1 MPAVKIRKKN
11 SSTAGDWDTL
21 YPQTTVD
28 QIKLN
33 TSGDALSTFTENILK
48 VSNTDTAD
56 PGANSFVQTST
67 AGALDFL
74 TGSQLRIAIGAA
86 PTVHTHTFEQI
97 LDGATELPDVL
108 ADKADLNTSGVIPAS
123 QIPDYLF
130 GGLKYAGTA
139 LINASTD
146 TLEELLSAI
155 DLNLSLGASPTS
167 NQRKGAYFV
176 ALPVGGEVLEF
187 GSSHILIAGD
197 EGDTTSSV
205 ELEAGDWIVYIGYNT
220 STSKHEWAIINNT
233 YRNAGTGNVLGVVAL
248 SAGTATTRAALSST
262 GPSELRVMDEKA
274 VRTVMKDIFY
284 GGTPS
289 GETGDLWFEGT
300 F

>member
-11 SSTAGDWDTL
+11 SATVGDWDTL

-48 VSNTDTAD
+48 VTNATVTGVGAD
-56 PGANSFVQTST
+56 SFVQSST
-67 AGALDFL
+67 AGALSFL
-74 TGSQLRIAIGAA
+74 TGSQLRTAIGAA
-86 PTVHTHTFEQI
+86 PTVHTHTQSQI
-97 LDGATELPDVL
+97 VDLVSDL

-176 ALPVGGEVLEF
+176 AVPAGGEVLEF
-187 GSSHILIAGD
+187 GSTHTLIAGD
-197 EGDTTSSV
+197 EGDTISSV
-205 ELEAGDWIVYIGYNT
+205 TLEAGDWIVYTGYNT
-220 STSKHEWAIINNT
+220 GTSKHEWAIVNNT
-233 YRNAGTGNVLGVVAL
+233 YQNAGTGNVLGVVAL
-248 SAGTATTRAALSST
+248 SAGTATTRAALSAT

-284 GGTPS
+284 GGTPT

>member
-11 SSTAGDWDTL
+11 SSTPGDWDTL

-48 VSNTDTAD
+48 VTNATVTGVGAD
-56 PGANSFVQTST
+56 SFVKTST
-67 AGALDFL
+67 GGALTFL
-74 TGSQLRIAIGAA
+74 TGSGLRSAIGAA
-86 PTVHTHTFEQI
+86 PTVHTHTQAQI
-97 LDGATELPDVL
+97 TNLVSDL

-176 ALPVGGEVLEF
+176 AVPATGETLGF
-187 GSSHILIAGD
+187 GSSHRLISGD
-197 EGDTTSSV
+197 EGDTTSAV
-205 ELEAGDWIVYIGYNT
+205 ELEAGDWIVYVGYGDTN
-220 STSKHEWAIINNT
+220 SAGSDKHEWAIVNNT
-233 YRNAGTGNVLGVVAL
+233 YKNAGTGNVLGVVAL

-284 GGTPS
+284 GGSPS